1 MAGHLLNTTVL
12 AVAVAGSIA
21 PTQLIIWCFYSY
33 SVALFVLYR
42 HLKNRGRSPRNFQR
56 AAKKATI
63 YSFFLAL
70 PWCSLVVLQLGGLA
84 HDEELIL
91 VALAI
96 GMAACGTVLL
106 SAIPTAAF
114 SYMSAILIS
123 TLKCLAL
130 NQKGYF
136 LLAAL
141 ALSSLGVFCRAHR
154 QNNPRHQ
161 GTTEG

>member
-21 PTQLIIWCFYSY
+21 PTQLITWCFYSY

-42 HLKNRGRSPRNFQR
+42 HLKNRGRSPRSFQR

-114 SYMSAILIS
+114 TYMSAILIPS
-123 TLKCLAL
+123 ALKCLAL
-130 NQKGYF
+130 DRKGYF

-141 ALSSLGVFCRAHR
+141 AFSSWGFFAALIAKSTRASR
-154 QNNPRHQ
+154 NDRR
-161 GTTEG
+161 